1 MRPRAAVSGNGMAAG
16 RAELRPAP
24 HAALTATGARRASPG
39 PGSIDP
45 LISSVV
51 FFLLFTHR
59 LQVMTLC
66 AFCY

>member
-51 FFLLFTHR
+51 FFYYLR
-59 LQVMTLC
+59 IVC
-66 AFCY
+66 R